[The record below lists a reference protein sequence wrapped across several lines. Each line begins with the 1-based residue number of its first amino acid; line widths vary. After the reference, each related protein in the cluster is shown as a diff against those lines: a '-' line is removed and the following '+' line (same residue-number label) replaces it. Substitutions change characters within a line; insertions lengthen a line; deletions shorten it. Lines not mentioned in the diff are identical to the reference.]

1 MLAGSWYIFLYLKL
15 RRIDVATVAPAQL
28 FSETANFKMLMLSGE
43 IFFGIGIVILF
54 TLLFPN
60 AWAFNRVGFWAMIAT
75 LAAAI
80 TFSAVHY
87 WPQYIKLFRDLN
99 SIKE

>member
-1 MLAGSWYIFLYLKL
+1 MIAGGINQLSFPVGLKIYLVVYLMLAGSWYIFLYLKL
-15 RRIDVATVAPAQL
+15 RRIDVATVA
-28 FSETANFKMLMLSGE
+28 
-43 IFFGIGIVILF
+43 LF